1 MVIRVLELH
10 RTAVR
15 VPASGEAASAAFN
28 FYTRVLG
35 LVPDSSHPGLPGVR
49 AQWLGAGRHAQVQI
63 VAAGGSQVAPDVG
76 LDPSFPH
83 MAFAVAD
90 IAAAKAELD
99 RLGVPHRCLPGLVI
113 SAALRV
119 LLRDPAGNLI
129 ELHQIGTCRCELR
142 SRVDAAQ
149 TRLSGAVMFADMR
162 GFTGV
167 SEQLPPDEVVP
178 LLNEFFHLLTDITV
192 RHGGTVLH
200 LAGDGL
206 MAGFGVPDRLE
217 DAPGAAIDA
226 AREMLEG
233 FRPLAREWKRRLSIE
248 TGLGIGINAGE
259 LIAGHVGSP
268 QHQSYT
274 IVGDTVNVAARLSER
289 ARAGEALFSAA
300 VKKSLDGSQRRLDII
315 GLPALKLR
323 GRIAPVDIWCLPS
336 QDRIDFR
343 LMETAVA
350 AAG

>member
-10 RTAVR
+10 RHAVR
-15 VPASGEAASAAFN
+15 VPASGEAASAAFD
-28 FYTRVLG
+28 FYTGVLG
-35 LVPDSSHPGLPGVR
+35 LVPDTSHPGLPGVR
-49 AQWLGAGRHAQVQI
+49 AQWLGAGQHAQLQI
-63 VAAGGSQVAPDVG
+63 VAAGGSRLAPDVG
-76 LDPSFPH
+76 LDPSLPH
-83 MAFAVAD
+83 VAFAVAD
-90 IAAAKAELD
+90 IAAAKAELG

-113 SAALRV
+113 PAAERV

-142 SRVDAAQ
+142 SRADTAHA
-149 TRLSGAVMFADMR
+149 RLSGAVMFADMR
-162 GFTGV
+162 GFTGI
-167 SEQLPPDEVVP
+167 SERLPPGEVVP
-178 LLNEFFHLLTDITV
+178 LLNEFFELLTGITV
-192 RHGGTVLH
+192 RHGGTVFH

-206 MAGFGVPDRLE
+206 MAGFGVRERLE
-217 DAPGAAIDA
+217 DAPGSAIDA
-226 AREMLEG
+226 ACEMLEG
-233 FRPLAREWKRRLSIE
+233 FQPLAREWKRRLSIE

-300 VKKSLDGSQRRLDII
+300 VKKSLDRSHHGLNII

-323 GRIAPVDIWCLPS
+323 GRMAPVDIWCLPS
-336 QDRIDFR
+336 QERIDFR
-343 LMETAVA
+343 PA
-350 AAG
+350 ATG